1 MVAASFPAPG
11 WPFVLDPSE
20 RESARVPPTSPPSS
34 SSSAGAGEATPAYTI
49 DELAAAAKVPSRT
62 IRFYQSKGAL
72 MAPEIR
78 GRVAYY
84 TDAHLK
90 RLELIAQLQDRGLR
104 IDAIRDLLASIDK
117 GEVDLAEWLGVEQQ
131 VQAPWTSDKPRTV
144 TEEEL
149 YELAGTRRPGLL
161 ADLLRVRAV
170 ERHGDVYLLQSPALL
185 GIAMKL
191 EAAGIDLRMAA
202 EAEALLQKHVGRA
215 AGELVELIVRRAGDG
230 DLSARSLETG
240 LEALRPLGM
249 EAVRVI
255 FGRAVEGHLRKL
267 YESGAM
273 AKIPA
278 RAHRARR
285 GRH

>member
-1 MVAASFPAPG
+1 MYAASIPAPA
-11 WPFVLDPSE
+11 WPFVLDPGG
-20 RESARVPPTSPPSS
+20 REAAEVPPTSPPSPGPAAAS
-34 SSSAGAGEATPAYTI
+34 GEATPAYTI
-49 DELAAAAKVPSRT
+49 DELAAAARVPSRT

-84 TDAHLK
+84 TDAHLE
-90 RLELIAQLQDRGLR
+90 RLKLIAQLQDRGLR

-131 VQAPWTSDKPRTV
+131 VQAPWTTDKPRTV

-149 YELAGTRRPGLL
+149 YELAGARRPGLL
-161 ADLLRVRAV
+161 ADLLRVKAV
-170 ERHGDVYLLQSPALL
+170 ERHGDVYLVQSPALL
-185 GIAMKL
+185 AIAMKL

-230 DLSARSLETG
+230 DLSARALETG

-267 YESGAM
+267 YESGTM